1 MDNIL
6 NNLPD
11 KYVKNYNLVKINNKL
26 TFGDINI
33 NNLKIKGNYYNHLQ
47 LNNLHGKKINISP
60 IKSTG
65 LFNVFEIN
73 NYNVDFT
80 FKVNHL
86 HQKTNDNFTAKIFK
100 KVKKLER
107 GMENYQSGLHI
118 KCYQNLTLEK
128 FNVDSLVD
136 GEQIIYFKDCI
147 INDNLILNLYGRSMV
162 ILDNTS
168 VHGIIKFNM
177 KTKAKPLYLKPI
189 KQSQSIM
196 ENLPDIKNIIKPTK
210 KSNIGMLLGLI
221 IIIIVVIY
229 FVSKNKSSIPDYST
243 YENIEN

>member
-11 KYVKNYNLVKINNKL
+11 KYVKNYNLVEINNKL
-26 TFGDINI
+26 TFGNINI
-33 NNLKIKGNYYNHLQ
+33 NNLNIKGHYYNHLH
-47 LNNLHGKKINISP
+47 LNNLHGRKINISP

-65 LFNVFEIN
+65 LFNVFQIN

-86 HQKTNDNFTAKIFK
+86 HQKTDNNLTSKIFK

-107 GMENYQSGLHI
+107 VMENYQTGLHI
-118 KCYQNLTLEK
+118 KCYQNLTLEH
-128 FNVDSLVD
+128 FEVNSLVD

-147 INDNLILNLYGRSMV
+147 INQNLILNLTGRSMV

-168 VHGIIKFNM
+168 IHGIIKFNM

-189 KQSQSIM
+189 KKAQPIIKSSSSI
-196 ENLPDIKNIIKPTK
+196 KKIIKPSK
-210 KSNIGMLLGLI
+210 KSNIILFIGIIIAI
-221 IIIIVVIY
+221 IIIIFI
-229 FVSKNKSSIPDYST
+229 VSKKKKSIPNYST